1 MDQRPKRQEAE
12 DQTELGR
19 LAREL
24 GVPANS
30 YGEPD
35 WTALRELHSWWIAEG
50 RITREEFHAIVEWW
64 RRCLRIRQQSLIW
77 LVSFAATGAGA
88 LALQIWPDVRGWLKV
103 VLVNVLS
110 E

>member
-1 MDQRPKRQEAE
+1 MDQQEKRREHDEQ
-12 DQTELGR
+12 DELGR

-35 WTALRELHSWWIAEG
+35 WAALRELHSWWMTEG
-50 RITREEFHAIVEWW
+50 RVTRGEFRDIVEWW
-64 RRCLRIRQQSLIW
+64 RCCLQLRRRSLLW
-77 LVSFAATGAGA
+77 LVSFAGTGAA
-88 LALQIWPDVRGWLKV
+88 AIALQIWPDVRAWLRV
-103 VLVNVLS
+103 ALEGVLS